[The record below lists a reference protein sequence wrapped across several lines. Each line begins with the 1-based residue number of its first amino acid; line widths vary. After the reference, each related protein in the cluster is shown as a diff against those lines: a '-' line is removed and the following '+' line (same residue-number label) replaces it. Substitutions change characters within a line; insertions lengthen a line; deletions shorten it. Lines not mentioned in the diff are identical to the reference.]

1 MWALDSASLVGAE
14 HVGAVVVTG
23 SHGGLLG
30 GRPDTA
36 LKADALAALFNDA
49 GIGIDEAGVTRLPA
63 LDSRG
68 IAAGTVAASSA
79 RIGDARSTY
88 EDGILTRVNQRAAAL
103 GIAPGMTAREFV
115 EIVRRAAAETRE
127 ERMTDA
133 APVSNRPSGRMNG
146 GRALAEMLRL
156 AEVGPMFGMGGF
168 QLLPF
173 YDALAQLGMRHFLIN
188 DERCG
193 AFAADAYA
201 RVTNRPG
208 VCDGTL
214 GPGATNLVTGLIES
228 LNAGVPIIAL
238 AGDTN
243 RAHSWKNMTQ
253 ECRQAEILR
262 PAVKELIR
270 VEMTSRVPELLRR
283 AFAVATSGR
292 PGPVLLDVPEDVCHG
307 EHDFTAED
315 FAIDPSTLSV
325 PARRIRPD
333 RAEVARAAA
342 LIARAKRPLLLVGG
356 GIHLSAGYDALLG
369 FAEAQS
375 IPVAHT
381 MSGKGGIACTH
392 PLSVGLF
399 GRYSRIANELI
410 EASDCLVVVGCKLG
424 EIATKRYALPPET
437 IPLIHLDIVAEEIGR
452 CRTADVA
459 LWGDAR
465 AGLEDLAEALADEAK
480 RARAARA
487 DYVAEIPSRMAS
499 WRDEAAARLHSEE
512 RPIHMARLC
521 TELNK
526 ALPADSILVAD
537 GGFAGH
543 WTGLLYDTK
552 SPGRHFIPD
561 RGLASIGYGLPG
573 GIGAALAAPSTPAVA
588 ITGDGGFNM
597 MLGEL
602 ETARRAGIGLTIVVV
617 NNAASGY
624 VKALQHA
631 MFRGR
636 YQSSDLVEMDYA
648 AIARAMGC
656 NGIRVEDPDRLGEAL
671 RTGLAERTR
680 PTVLDVVVTRDP
692 ARMLPA
698 VDNRTVEIKQ
708 GDRVA

>member
-1 MWALDSASLVGAE
+1 
-14 HVGAVVVTG
+14 
-23 SHGGLLG
+23 
-30 GRPDTA
+30 
-36 LKADALAALFNDA
+36 
-49 GIGIDEAGVTRLPA
+49 
-63 LDSRG
+63 
-68 IAAGTVAASSA
+68 
-79 RIGDARSTY
+79 
-88 EDGILTRVNQRAAAL
+88 
-103 GIAPGMTAREFV
+103 
-115 EIVRRAAAETRE
+115 
-127 ERMTDA
+127 
-133 APVSNRPSGRMNG
+133 
-146 GRALAEMLRL
+146 
-156 AEVGPMFGMGGF
+156 
-168 QLLPF
+168 
-173 YDALAQLGMRHFLIN
+173 
-188 DERCG
+188 
-193 AFAADAYA
+193 
-201 RVTNRPG
+201 
-208 VCDGTL
+208 
-214 GPGATNLVTGLIES
+214 
-228 LNAGVPIIAL
+228 
-238 AGDTN
+238 
-243 RAHSWKNMTQ
+243 
-253 ECRQAEILR
+253 
-262 PAVKELIR
+262 
-270 VEMTSRVPELLRR
+270 
-283 AFAVATSGR
+283 
-292 PGPVLLDVPEDVCHG
+292 
-307 EHDFTAED
+307 
-315 FAIDPSTLSV
+315 
-325 PARRIRPD
+325 
-333 RAEVARAAA
+333 
-342 LIARAKRPLLLVGG
+342 LLLVGG
-356 GIHLSAGYDALLG
+356 GIHLSAGHQALLA

-437 IPLIHLDIVAEEIGR
+437 IPLIHLDILAEEIGR
-452 CRTADVA
+452 CRTANVA

-465 AGLEDLAEALADEAK
+465 AGLEDLAEALADDA
-480 RARAARA
+480 RTARAARA
-487 DYVAEIPSRMAS
+487 AYVAEIPSRMAS
-499 WRDEAAARLHSEE
+499 WRDQAAARLNSAE

-521 TELNK
+521 NELNN

-552 SPGRHFIPD
+552 SPGRQFIPD

-573 GIGAALAAPSTPAVA
+573 GIGAALAAPTAPVVA

-636 YQSSDLVEMDYA
+636 YQSSDLVEMDYS

-656 NGIRVEDPDRLGEAL
+656 NGIRVEDPDRLGGAL

-698 VDNRTVEIKQ
+698 VDNRTVEIRQ

>member
-1 MWALDSASLVGAE
+1 
-14 HVGAVVVTG
+14 
-23 SHGGLLG
+23 
-30 GRPDTA
+30 
-36 LKADALAALFNDA
+36 
-49 GIGIDEAGVTRLPA
+49 
-63 LDSRG
+63 
-68 IAAGTVAASSA
+68 
-79 RIGDARSTY
+79 
-88 EDGILTRVNQRAAAL
+88 
-103 GIAPGMTAREFV
+103 MTEQMA
-115 EIVRRAAAETRE
+115 
-127 ERMTDA
+127 
-133 APVSNRPSGRMNG
+133 SNRPSGRMNG

-243 RAHSWKNMTQ
+243 RTHSWKNMTQ

-283 AFAVATSGR
+283 SFAVATSGR

-307 EHDFTAED
+307 EHNFSPED

-333 RAEVARAAA
+333 RADIARAAA
-342 LIARAKRPLLLVGG
+342 LIGRARRPLLLVGG
-356 GIHLSAGYDALLG
+356 GIHLSAGYDALIG

-424 EIATKRYALPPET
+424 EIATKRYVLPPET

-459 LWGDAR
+459 LWGDAK

-487 DYVAEIPSRMAS
+487 DYIAEIPSRMAS

-526 ALPADSILVAD
+526 ELPADSILVAD

-631 MFRGR
+631 IFRGR

-656 NGIRVEDPDRLGEAL
+656 NGIRIEDPNRLGDAL
-671 RTGLAERTR
+671 RTGVAERTR
-680 PTVLDVVVTRDP
+680 STVLDVVVTRDP

>member
-1 MWALDSASLVGAE
+1 MTE
-14 HVGAVVVTG
+14 
-23 SHGGLLG
+23 
-30 GRPDTA
+30 
-36 LKADALAALFNDA
+36 
-49 GIGIDEAGVTRLPA
+49 
-63 LDSRG
+63 
-68 IAAGTVAASSA
+68 
-79 RIGDARSTY
+79 
-88 EDGILTRVNQRAAAL
+88 QAAA
-103 GIAPGMTAREFV
+103 
-115 EIVRRAAAETRE
+115 
-127 ERMTDA
+127 
-133 APVSNRPSGRMNG
+133 SNRPSGRMNG

-243 RAHSWKNMTQ
+243 RVHSWKNMTQ
-253 ECRQAEILR
+253 ECRQTEILR
-262 PAVKELIR
+262 PAVKELMR

-333 RAEVARAAA
+333 RADVARAAA

-381 MSGKGGIACTH
+381 MSGKGGIPCTH

-424 EIATKRYALPPET
+424 EIATKRYVLPPET

-452 CRTADVA
+452 CRAADVA

-465 AGLEDLAEALADEAK
+465 AGLEDITEALADETR

-499 WRDEAAARLHSEE
+499 WRDDAAERLNSEE

-521 TELNK
+521 TELNN
-526 ALPADSILVAD
+526 ALPAESILVAD

-573 GIGAALAAPSTPAVA
+573 GIGAALAAPSTPVVA

-631 MFRGR
+631 IFRGR

-656 NGIRVEDPDRLGEAL
+656 NGIRVEDPERLGEAL
-671 RTGLAERTR
+671 RTGLGERTR

>member
-1 MWALDSASLVGAE
+1 
-14 HVGAVVVTG
+14 
-23 SHGGLLG
+23 
-30 GRPDTA
+30 
-36 LKADALAALFNDA
+36 
-49 GIGIDEAGVTRLPA
+49 
-63 LDSRG
+63 
-68 IAAGTVAASSA
+68 
-79 RIGDARSTY
+79 
-88 EDGILTRVNQRAAAL
+88 
-103 GIAPGMTAREFV
+103 
-115 EIVRRAAAETRE
+115 
-127 ERMTDA
+127 MTDPV
-133 APVSNRPSGRMNG
+133 PVSNRPTGRMNG

-333 RAEVARAAA
+333 RADISRAAA
-342 LIARAKRPLLLVGG
+342 LIARAKRPLILVGG

-424 EIATKRYALPPET
+424 EIATKRYVLPPET

-465 AGLEDLAEALADEAK
+465 AGMEDLAEALAGEAK
-480 RARAARA
+480 RARSARA

-499 WRDEAAARLHSEE
+499 WRDEAATRLHSKE

-631 MFRGR
+631 IFRGR

-648 AIARAMGC
+648 AIAHAMGC
-656 NGIRVEDPDRLGEAL
+656 NGIRIEDPDRLGDAL
-671 RTGLAERTR
+671 QAGLTERTR

>member
-1 MWALDSASLVGAE
+1 
-14 HVGAVVVTG
+14 
-23 SHGGLLG
+23 
-30 GRPDTA
+30 
-36 LKADALAALFNDA
+36 
-49 GIGIDEAGVTRLPA
+49 
-63 LDSRG
+63 
-68 IAAGTVAASSA
+68 
-79 RIGDARSTY
+79 
-88 EDGILTRVNQRAAAL
+88 
-103 GIAPGMTAREFV
+103 
-115 EIVRRAAAETRE
+115 
-127 ERMTDA
+127 MTDA
-133 APVSNRPSGRMNG
+133 ERMSNRPSGRMNG

-156 AEVGPMFGMGGF
+156 AGVGPMFGMGGF

-173 YDALAQLGMRHFLIN
+173 YDALSQLGMHHFLIN

-193 AFAADAYA
+193 AFAAEAYA

-214 GPGATNLVTGLIES
+214 GPGATNLVTGLIEG
-228 LNAGVPIIAL
+228 LNAGTPMIAL

-253 ECRQAEILR
+253 ECRQSEILR

-270 VEMTSRVPELLRR
+270 VELTSRVPELLRR

-307 EHDFTAED
+307 EHDFAAED
-315 FAIDPSTLSV
+315 FAIDPTTLSA

-333 RAEVARAAA
+333 RADITRAAA
-342 LIARAKRPLLLVGG
+342 LIARAKRPLMLVGG
-356 GIHLSAGYDALLG
+356 GIHLSAGYEALLAL
-369 FAEAQS
+369 AEAQS

-392 PLSVGLF
+392 RLSVGLF

-410 EASDCLVVVGCKLG
+410 EASDCLLVVGCKLG
-424 EIATKRYALPPET
+424 EIATKRYALPPGR
-437 IPLIHLDIVAEEIGR
+437 IPLIHLDILAEEIGR
-452 CRTADVA
+452 CSPATVA

-465 AGLEDLAEALADEAK
+465 AGLEDLTEALADDASQ
-480 RARAARA
+480 ARAARA
-487 DYVAEIPSRMAS
+487 DYIGEIPALMAA
-499 WRDEAAARLHSEE
+499 WRQEAAARLDSSE

-521 TELNK
+521 RELNN
-526 ALPADSILVAD
+526 ALPENSILVAD

-552 SPGRHFIPD
+552 VPGRHFIPD

-573 GIGAALAAPSTPAVA
+573 GIGAALAAPQTSVVA

-602 ETARRAGIGLTIVVV
+602 ETARRAGVGLTIVVV

-656 NGIRVEDPDRLGEAL
+656 AGIRVDDPERLGAAL
-671 RTGLAERTR
+671 REGLAERSR
-680 PTVLDVVVTRDP
+680 PTVLDIVVTRDP

-698 VDNRTVEIKQ
+698 VDNRTLEIRQ

>member
-1 MWALDSASLVGAE
+1 MTD
-14 HVGAVVVTG
+14 
-23 SHGGLLG
+23 
-30 GRPDTA
+30 P
-36 LKADALAALFNDA
+36 ALA
-49 GIGIDEAGVTRLPA
+49 G
-63 LDSRG
+63 
-68 IAAGTVAASSA
+68 
-79 RIGDARSTY
+79 
-88 EDGILTRVNQRAAAL
+88 
-103 GIAPGMTAREFV
+103 
-115 EIVRRAAAETRE
+115 
-127 ERMTDA
+127 
-133 APVSNRPSGRMNG
+133 NRPSGRMNG

-253 ECRQAEILR
+253 ECRQVEILR

-307 EHDFTAED
+307 EHDFAPDD

-342 LIARAKRPLLLVGG
+342 LIARAERPLLLVGG
-356 GIHLSAGYDALLG
+356 GIHLSAGHQALLA

-437 IPLIHLDIVAEEIGR
+437 IPLIHLDILAEEIGR
-452 CRTADVA
+452 CRTAEVA
-459 LWGDAR
+459 LWGDAKS
-465 AGLEDLAEALADEAK
+465 GLEDLTEALADEVK
-480 RARAARA
+480 RARGARA
-487 DYVAEIPSRMAS
+487 DYVADIPARMAS
-499 WRDEAAARLHSEE
+499 WRDEAAARLNSAE

-521 TELNK
+521 NELNK
-526 ALPADSILVAD
+526 ALPADSTLVAD

-543 WTGLLYDTK
+543 WTGLLFDTK

-573 GIGAALAAPSTPAVA
+573 GIGAALAAPVTPVVA

-671 RTGLAERTR
+671 RTGLAERSR

-698 VDNRTVEIKQ
+698 VDNRTVEIRQ